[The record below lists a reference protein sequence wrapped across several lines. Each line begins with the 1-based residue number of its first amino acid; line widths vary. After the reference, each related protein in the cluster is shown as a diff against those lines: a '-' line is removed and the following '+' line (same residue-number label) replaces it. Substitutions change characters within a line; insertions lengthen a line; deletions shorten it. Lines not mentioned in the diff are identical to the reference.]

1 MREAMMA
8 RLAGRRILVTGGASG
23 IGRATAV
30 LFAAEGAA
38 VAVLDRA
45 ADAVALVA
53 REIGGHA
60 VAGNVADPASIDAAI
75 GDAASALGGLDGVVN
90 AAGILS
96 SSGIADTAPE
106 AFART
111 LAVNLTG
118 TFVVVRAALRFLQA
132 APAATIVNIGSGVG
146 LLPTGPGSIAYV
158 ASKGGVIAMSKAMA
172 LELAPAI
179 RVNVVCPGMVETA
192 MTEGFLRNAAGEVAP
207 ELAARYALKR
217 PASAREIA
225 AAILFLT
232 SEDSSFVTGIA
243 LPVDGGRTFH

>member
-1 MREAMMA
+1 MA

-23 IGRATAV
+23 IGRATAE
-30 LFAAEGAA
+30 LFATEGAA

-45 ADAVALVA
+45 ADAAALVA
-53 REIGGHA
+53 RGIGGHS
-60 VAGNVADPASIDAAI
+60 VAADVADSASVDAAV

-96 SSGIADTAPE
+96 ASGIADTAPDV
-106 AFART
+106 FART

-118 TFVVVRAALRFLQA
+118 TFLVVRAALRFLQA
-132 APAATIVNIGSGVG
+132 APTATIVNIGSGVG

-172 LELAPAI
+172 IELAPAI

-192 MTEGFLRNAAGEVAP
+192 MTQGFLRNATGEVAP

-217 PASAREIA
+217 PATPQEIA

-232 SEDSSFVTGIA
+232 SEEASFVTGIA

>member
-1 MREAMMA
+1 MA

-23 IGRATAV
+23 IGRATAM

-45 ADAVALVA
+45 ADAAAVVA

-60 VAGNVADPASIDAAI
+60 VAVDVADAASVDAAV
-75 GDAASALGGLDGVVN
+75 GQAASALGGVDGVVN

-96 SSGIADTAPE
+96 SPGIADTTPD

-118 TFVVVRAALRFLQA
+118 TFLVVRAALRFLQA
-132 APAATIVNIGSGVG
+132 APTATIVNIGSGVG
-146 LLPTGPGSIAYV
+146 LVPTGPGSVAYV

-172 LELAPAI
+172 AELAPAI
-179 RVNVVCPGMVETA
+179 RVNVVCPGMVETP
-192 MTEGFLRNAAGEVAP
+192 MTDGFLRNAAGEVAP

-217 PASAREIA
+217 PATPGEIA
-225 AAILFLT
+225 TAILFLT
-232 SEDSSFVTGIA
+232 SDDASFVTGIA

>member
-1 MREAMMA
+1 MEAMMA
-8 RLAGRRILVTGGASG
+8 RLTGRRILVTGGASG
-23 IGRATAV
+23 IGRATAA
-30 LFAAEGAA
+30 LFAREGAT

-45 ADAVALVA
+45 ADAAALVA
-53 REIGGHA
+53 REIGGHGIT
-60 VAGNVADPASIDAAI
+60 VDVADPTSVDAAVN
-75 GDAASALGGLDGVVN
+75 AAAAVLGGLDGVVN

-96 SSGIADTAPE
+96 SSGIADTAPDV
-106 AFART
+106 FART

-118 TFVVVRAALRFLQA
+118 TFLVVRAALRFLQA

-172 LELAPAI
+172 LELAPAT
-179 RVNVVCPGMVETA
+179 RVNVVCPGLVETA
-192 MTEGFLRNAAGEVAP
+192 MTEGFLRNAAGEVTP
-207 ELAARYALKR
+207 DLAARYALKR
-217 PASAREIA
+217 PATPEEIA

-232 SEDSSFVTGIA
+232 SDEASFVTGIA